1 LLPIAT
7 MVLWCGCLAVGLVGI
22 VLSGHR
28 SKGPAPPVLVE
39 TELLNAEA
47 GGPQAAVAAAARNPP
62 PESAATP
69 PDVPALAMPAFVQPQ
84 EQPKEKP
91 MPRQVVAASKPAM
104 AAAATKPA
112 AAPVA
117 NRGAPGMTYLTYGEG
132 EGDQPAPEEPEEAVL
147 DGEDGTVVVRM
158 TVDEDGRVIEAHAV
172 STCRWPLLNSAAV
185 HAIRSTWRFRSGPVR
200 IYEVAIEFV
209 INRQ

>member
-1 LLPIAT
+1 MLPIAT

-22 VLSGHR
+22 VLSDHR

-39 TELLNAEA
+39 TELLNVEA
-47 GGPQAAVAAAARNPP
+47 AGPQAAVAPAAQS
-62 PESAATP
+62 ESAATP
-69 PDVPALAMPAFVQPQ
+69 PDVPALAMPAFVQP
-84 EQPKEKP
+84 KEKP

-104 AAAATKPA
+104 VAAATKPA
-112 AAPVA
+112 AASAA
-117 NRGAPGMTYLTYGEG
+117 NRGAPGVTHLTYGEG

-172 STCRWPLLNSAAV
+172 SPCRWPLLNSAAV
-185 HAIRSTWRFRSGPVR
+185 HAIRSTWRFRRGSVR
-200 IYEVAIEFV
+200 IYEVAIEFD